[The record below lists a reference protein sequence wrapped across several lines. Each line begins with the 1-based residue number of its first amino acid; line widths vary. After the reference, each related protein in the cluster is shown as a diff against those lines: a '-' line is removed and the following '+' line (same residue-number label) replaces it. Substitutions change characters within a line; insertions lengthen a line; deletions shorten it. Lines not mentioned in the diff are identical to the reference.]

1 MRKGGQKQ
9 KGNTYERAI
18 AKIFTQ
24 IYYPEGDGE
33 FRRVPLSGGWDKRT
47 APGDLV
53 ALKYVDIASEGMVID
68 SSFPFSVECK
78 TWKGEN
84 VKHFFSGLY
93 SNESI
98 LFDWIKQATDDC
110 QPSKKLPIVVFK
122 LLRTE
127 NIVLME
133 SAVFYQM
140 GNLYGNFPGKKW
152 YKLIKYELDDM
163 QLIFCL
169 LKDFLEWID
178 WEVFK
183 FSGNVR
189 SIKSVTS
196 GDET

>member
-24 IYYPEGDGE
+24 TYYPDGDGE
-33 FRRVPLSGGWDKRT
+33 FRRVPLSGGWDKRMV
-47 APGDLV
+47 PGDLV
-53 ALKYVDIASEGMVID
+53 ALRYVNTEGVGMVID
-68 SSFPFSVECK
+68 DSFPLSIECK

-93 SNESI
+93 SNETI
-98 LFDWIKQATDDC
+98 LFDWIRQATEDC
-110 QPSKKLPIVVFK
+110 EPSKKMPVVVFK

-127 NIVLME
+127 NILLME
-133 SAVFYQM
+133 SNVFYQM
-140 GNLYGNFPGKKW
+140 GNLFGNFPGKKW
-152 YKLIKYELDDM
+152 YKLIKYEPDDT

-169 LKDFLEWID
+169 LKDFLNWID
-178 WEVFK
+178 WDVFK
-183 FSGNVR
+183 LSSNTR

-196 GDET
+196 GEQE